1 MLNKEAV
8 ILLVDDALSTRNLL
22 KKFLVALGYSAFKMA
37 ENGQEALEILETTTP
52 AVELVLCDWSMP
64 EMTGIDLIKKI
75 RASEKFSNIPFIM
88 ITSERSPLKVQEAI
102 AAGINNYIVKPFDQT
117 GIEKKINTTIQSIE
131 KNRKS

>member
-1 MLNKEAV
+1 M
-8 ILLVDDALSTRNLL
+8 STRNLL

-37 ENGQEALEILETTTP
+37 ENGQEALKILETTTP
-52 AVELVLCDWSMP
+52 TVELVLCDWSMP

-75 RASEKFSNIPFIM
+75 RASEKFCKIPFIM

-102 AAGINNYIVKPFDQT
+102 TAGISNYIVKPFDQT
-117 GIEKKINTTIQSIE
+117 GIEKKINTTFQGIE